1 MIRHLG
7 GSFLDFFLVEL
18 TKGEG
23 LMGSLLCF
31 PFQFPKLEGL
41 AKRFALCVT
50 LAARFLGICA
60 LSRKPKEML
69 AM

>member
-7 GSFLDFFLVEL
+7 VSFLDFFLVEL
-18 TKGEG
+18 PKGEG

-31 PFQFPKLEGL
+31 PFPFPKLEGL
-41 AKRFALCVT
+41 AKGFALCVT
-50 LAARFLGICA
+50 LAGRFLGICA
-60 LSRKPKEML
+60 LSRKPKETL